1 VNPARRP
8 SWGPA
13 TLSVRHALPLDT
25 GPRNVCRFSP
35 EEVQGHTRHP
45 RDPRPEGTANPAGDR
60 GRKAR
65 PAIGLEH
72 ARRYAAQRN
81 PGPGEM
87 SRRPRCTSRKFR
99 LRDDGEGRSEAIVQA
114 VRYERFLSSSQ
125 VEIPRSRW
133 RTADTS
139 DAAVSHR
146 RRSFP
151 EASRASG
158 PSEFR
163 AASPM
168 RRHVRR
174 ESFTAAEGTGPAP
187 GRCTRPLSRSEPEP
201 RTKTTSWMLA
211 ESHERPRDEED
222 RRLARARCF
231 DSRSLQ
237 PERDPGRPTG
247 WRPRPD
253 SRSEAATIERRY
265 SS

>member
-1 VNPARRP
+1 MNPARRP
-8 SWGPA
+8 SCGPA

-25 GPRNVCRFSP
+25 GPRNGCRFSP

-87 SRRPRCTSRKFR
+87 SRQPRCTSRKFR

-125 VEIPRSRW
+125 AEIPRSRW

-151 EASRASG
+151 DMA
-158 PSEFR
+158 
-163 AASPM
+163 
-168 RRHVRR
+168 
-174 ESFTAAEGTGPAP
+174 
-187 GRCTRPLSRSEPEP
+187 
-201 RTKTTSWMLA
+201 
-211 ESHERPRDEED
+211 ERPRVQ
-222 RRLARARCF
+222 RRVRCNGVSAGLLTHRDHPRHATHARCLRDTPRAGCCGDTRF
-231 DSRSLQ
+231 INSRS
-237 PERDPGRPTG
+237 PPPV
-247 WRPRPD
+247 
-253 SRSEAATIERRY
+253 SRRHSC
-265 SS
+265 